1 MTFDKS
7 EYYYIKC
14 ANLSLELLRKETE
27 KGNVPQSYACH
38 RNKNAVRRWKHW
50 QDYENI
56 TNS

>member
-38 RNKNAVRRWKHW
+38 RNKNAVRRWKH
-50 QDYENI
+50 
-56 TNS
+56 